1 MTYTQLSLTSI
12 ALAVLADRYVLRT
25 HLVRRRSFWVSYAII
40 LFFQLVSN
48 GVLTGFGIV
57 RYSGDAI
64 LGETSPEVGSPP
76 FIGQGRLAFAPLEDL
91 GFGFSLVLL
100 TLALWV
106 TWGRRG
112 IQREPQAGPARRVVA
127 RLFR

>member
-12 ALAVLADRYVLRT
+12 VLAVLADHFVLRT
-25 HLVRRRSFWVSYAII
+25 YLVRRRAFWVSYAII

-64 LGETSPEVGSPP
+64 VGETSPDVGSPP
-76 FIGQGRLAFAPLEDL
+76 FIGQGRLAFAPVEDL

-100 TLALWV
+100 TLAFWV

-112 IQREPQAGPARRVVA
+112 VQREPHAGPARRIVA
-127 RLFR
+127 RMFR

>member
-12 ALAVLADRYVLRT
+12 ALAVLADRYALRT